1 MLWFGKQAD
10 PKKAD
15 LRDRIQPAELK
26 IGLDPEICAA
36 KLGALVE
43 QMAERGG
50 PDEFV
55 GALRAKHELF
65 ARALEPGALAEMSS
79 EGFGAI
85 LETVFTARRRL
96 PPVVREMDLQGL
108 TGAARELLYG
118 SVPLLDRMNAFAG
131 HFAAGGAKVRRAAW
145 DVGAEMLHF
154 RAPEQ
159 YPLMTRW
166 VWDPNTESGSLRE
179 FLKANDTLRDIPLD
193 DRPETFE
200 GARSALAEQ
209 LASQGFYRDVVYMV
223 DLLLAQ
229 AYSDYLRAMSS
240 GMSMLAAD
248 FGAKDDPLELVTKML
263 GIDPARRSG
272 QSRLKAEAE

>member
-10 PKKAD
+10 PKKSD

-26 IGLDPEICAA
+26 ISLDPEICAG
-36 KLGALVE
+36 KLGMLTE
-43 QMAERGG
+43 RMGERGG
-50 PDEFV
+50 PAEFI

-65 ARALEPGALAEMSS
+65 ARVLEPGALPELSR
-79 EGFGAI
+79 EGLAAVI
-85 LETVFTARRRL
+85 ETVFTARRRL
-96 PPVVREMDLQGL
+96 PSAWRDMDHQALL
-108 TGAARELLYG
+108 AAVRELLYG
-118 SVPLLDRMNAFAG
+118 SAPLSDRMRAFADP
-131 HFAAGGAKVRRAAW
+131 FAAAGEKVKRAAW
-145 DVGAEMLHF
+145 DLGAEMLHF

-166 VWDPNTESGSLRE
+166 VWDTSTQSGALRE
-179 FLKANDTLRDIPLD
+179 FLKGNDTLREIPFD

-209 LASQGFYRDVVYMV
+209 LATQGFYRDVVYMV

-263 GIDPARRSG
+263 GIDPARRGG
-272 QSRLKAEAE
+272 QSRLKAEAD

>member
-26 IGLDPEICAA
+26 ISLAPEICAG

-43 QMAERGG
+43 QMGERGG
-50 PDEFV
+50 PEEFV

-65 ARALEPGALAEMSS
+65 ARVLEPSALGELSQQGLA
-79 EGFGAI
+79 AV

-96 PPVVREMDLQGL
+96 APAWRNMDHKALL
-108 TGAARELLYG
+108 AAIRELLYG
-118 SVPLLDRMNAFAG
+118 PAPLLDRMRAFADQ
-131 HFAAGGAKVRRAAW
+131 FAPAGEKAKRAAW

-166 VWDPNTESGSLRE
+166 VWDTNTQSGALRE
-179 FLKANDTLRDIPLD
+179 FIKANDTLRDIPLD

-229 AYSDYLRAMSS
+229 AYSDYLRSMSS

-263 GIDPARRSG
+263 GIDPARRGG